1 MGRVI
6 ALINSAEVLPI
17 SFFVF
22 GRWPGALTRLP
33 AVTCDRDCDKDTPE
47 RAGAALDVGQGGN
60 AESASATA
68 AIMSTARVHSL
79 KTPPSSVHDI
89 LRVRREAVLF
99 CTPAMMWAKLV
110 ILGLSE
116 RSQRWHSR

>member
-47 RAGAALDVGQGGN
+47 RADHGGTGRDCMMSS
-60 AESASATA
+60 AEARDGGGLARKTTRSYAPTA
-68 AIMSTARVHSL
+68 KGGEAPAI
-79 KTPPSSVHDI
+79 
-89 LRVRREAVLF
+89 
-99 CTPAMMWAKLV
+99 
-110 ILGLSE
+110 
-116 RSQRWHSR
+116 